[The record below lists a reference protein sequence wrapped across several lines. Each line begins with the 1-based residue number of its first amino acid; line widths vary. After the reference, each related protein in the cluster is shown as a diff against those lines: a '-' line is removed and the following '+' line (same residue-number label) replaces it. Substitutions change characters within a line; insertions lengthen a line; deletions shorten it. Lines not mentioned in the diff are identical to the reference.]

1 MPTRFGIRAL
11 RNHTKDVLDRAALE
25 GEVII
30 TNDGVDVAVIRPLAT
45 EWSRLIDRL
54 TNDEAQFDTGWAREL
69 QADDESSMED
79 L

>member
-1 MPTRFGIRAL
+1 M
-11 RNHTKDVLDRAALE
+11 
-25 GEVII
+25 II

-69 QADDESSMED
+69 QADDE
-79 L
+79 